1 MSKSIARGV
10 EKSKEDLKKRLGE
23 IDEEVK
29 TTDQNVTISNETLK
43 QINDLLSQAF
53 MQGRGGKGPGKNR
66 RKGSGNTTKSPS
78 EQLEPK
84 DNDHEKI
91 FEEANNYVTIKGN
104 LKNKME
110 ESQKKVEIL
119 LKQIQDIKVE
129 GDFEHQNRI
138 KIAIKDIQT
147 NAQQQIMVL
156 LCKMEDRAAGRQTK
170 WEACMS
176 CRNTQG

>member
-10 EKSKEDLKKRLGE
+10 EKSKEDLKKRLDE

-29 TTDQNVTISNETLK
+29 TTDQNVTISNDTLK

-53 MQGRGGKGPGKNR
+53 MQGRGGKNR
-66 RKGSGNTTKSPS
+66 RKGSGNPTKSPS
-78 EQLEPK
+78 EQPK

-91 FEEANNYVTIKGN
+91 FKEANNHVKIKGN
-104 LKNKME
+104 LKDKME
-110 ESQKKVEIL
+110 ESKKKVKAIL
-119 LKQIQDIKVE
+119 EKIGQIQIDTGKDE
-129 GDFEHQNRI
+129 FDHQT
-138 KIAIKDIQT
+138 KIRKAIENIQT

-170 WEACMS
+170 WEACMG

>member
-1 MSKSIARGV
+1 MSKSLARGV
-10 EKSKEDLKKRLGE
+10 EKSKEDLKNRLDE
-23 IDEEVK
+23 IDEEVE
-29 TTDQNVTISNETLK
+29 TTKQNVTISNDTLK

-53 MQGRGGKGPGKNR
+53 MQGRKNR

-91 FEEANNYVTIKGN
+91 FKEANNYVKIKGN

-129 GDFEHQNRI
+129 GGFHHQKQIRD
-138 KIAIKDIQT
+138 AIKDIQT

-170 WEACMS
+170 WEACMG